1 MKKLILLLAM
11 SAFLFTGCGNKKSED
26 TGKSE
31 YSSKSKD
38 TSNSSSASLEASKK
52 AYIQGYS
59 DGQTGYGL
67 PASSTASAYEYYM
80 AYGYNFSKAD
90 YNVYVMG
97 YNDGLYGRTKQY

>member
-38 TSNSSSASLEASKK
+38 TSNSSSA
-52 AYIQGYS
+52 
-59 DGQTGYGL
+59 
-67 PASSTASAYEYYM
+67 
-80 AYGYNFSKAD
+80 
-90 YNVYVMG
+90 
-97 YNDGLYGRTKQY
+97 